1 MENGVSDNSAE
12 YEAVDAFPVGGERE
26 PAPKLLPI
34 HMPSA
39 AEVAAA
45 PPGVDPNALA
55 YPLGPDGDAGRA
67 MVIAPSHPAGPAV
80 PRLPPLSPHAL
91 DYLPRGGLP
100 RRALAGETMSEDP
113 ARAGAHL
120 LGLSAILIPT
130 CSFIGYRLGGLYGA
144 GAGTLTGGAL
154 VNLARAAWSP
164 GPERAVSITYGL
176 VGLAAAGYLTHY
188 AYKHK
193 HRGII

>member
-1 MENGVSDNSAE
+1 MSDDLE
-12 YEAVDAFPVGGERE
+12 YDVADAFPIGGERE
-26 PAPKLLPI
+26 PAPRLQPI
-34 HMPSA
+34 HVPSA

-67 MVIAPSHPAGPAV
+67 MRLAPTRPASPAV
-80 PRLPPLSPHAL
+80 PRLPPLSSHAL
-91 DYLPRGGLP
+91 DYMPRGGAP
-100 RRALAGETMSEDP
+100 RRRALSGETVEEES
-113 ARAGAHL
+113 ARSAAHL
-120 LGLSAILIPT
+120 LGLSALLIPT

-144 GAGTLTGGAL
+144 GAGTLTGGAI

-193 HRGII
+193 QRGFMP